1 MLLGIITLLTSLLIA
16 GVAGWFSIAGLM
28 AIFSASAIP
37 IAIMAGS
44 LEIGKLVTT
53 SWLYR
58 NWKETGFLLKSY
70 LTGAV
75 IVLMF
80 ITSMG
85 IFGYLSK
92 AHIEQSAG
100 AGDNT
105 LQIELLDNQ
114 ITRQQRRIDD
124 NDSVIGQ
131 LDEAVQILMDYDRIR
146 GDDGAIA
153 VRQSQADERALLNTN
168 IDEAGSRIFELQQD
182 RVVLSSAQLSIE
194 AEVGPLRYIAE
205 LIYGEAEAR
214 DHFDEAVRWIIIIL
228 IFVFDPL
235 AVGMLLAANQSFRGK
250 DEDPEP
256 KLPEQIGP
264 TPPMPDVPPAKKE
277 PELTLEEALEGTTP
291 ADYTKPI
298 EEPKKKDEEKHTP
311 PPIVEEAVEKEVPKV
326 KTAREKLGFWANP
339 IPKNGEASQTDTKKY
354 LGKK

>member
-1 MLLGIITLLTSLLIA
+1 MFLGIITLLTSLLIA
-16 GVAGWFSIAGLM
+16 AVAGWFSIAGLM

-58 NWKETGFLLKSY
+58 NWEKTGLLLKTY
-70 LTGAV
+70 LTVAV
-75 IVLMF
+75 VVLMF

-92 AHIEQSAG
+92 AHIEQTAG

-114 ITRQQRRIDD
+114 INRSQRIITD
-124 NDSVIGQ
+124 NETVLGQ
-131 LDEAVQILMDYDRIR
+131 LDQAVQVLTDYDRIR

-153 VRQSQADERALLNTN
+153 VRQSQSEERSLLNEN
-168 IDEAGSRIFELQQD
+168 IEEAANKLFELQQEKT
-182 RVVLSSAQLSIE
+182 VLSSAQLAIE

-205 LIYGEAEAR
+205 LIYGEEEAKS
-214 DHFDEAVRWIIIIL
+214 HFDEAVRWIIIIL

-235 AVGMLLAANQSFRGK
+235 AVGMLLAANQTLRGK
-250 DEDPEP
+250 DEDIEP
-256 KLPEQIGP
+256 KLPDPIGP
-264 TPPMPDVPPAKKE
+264 TPPMPDVPPVQQELPVKE
-277 PELTLEEALEGTTP
+277 ELTLEKAEA
-291 ADYTKPI
+291 
-298 EEPKKKDEEKHTP
+298 KKKDEVKQEP
-311 PPIVEEAVEKEVPKV
+311 PLIVEEVVEQEVPKV
-326 KTAREKLGFWANP
+326 TARDKLGFWANP
-339 IPKNGEASQTDTKKY
+339 IPKSGDGRTDTKKY